1 MTHRVL
7 NMHKAKSNM
16 NVQHSVGSNTN
27 NAWTPPLAVHSR
39 HVATKPLWWWGGWAH
54 WIVFM
59 TSLYMYIYV
68 YIYIYTHIIF
78 VIYISYILYIAN
90 VIHKVYLTLLTYS
103 NLLNSPYL
111 INNYISLPFPYCIP
125 LPFSK
130 LCFPQPPKKKGYWTF
145 IKLL

>member
-1 MTHRVL
+1 MSNLNFKFFFVCFWFTSALPLPPKNKSFLRDHNGNKATQFFVL
-7 NMHKAKSNM
+7 SLPSHLVYIYIYAPSL
-16 NVQHSVGSNTN
+16 VLVEHSVGSNTN

-90 VIHKVYLTLLTYS
+90 VIHKV
-103 NLLNSPYL
+103 
-111 INNYISLPFPYCIP
+111 
-125 LPFSK
+125 
-130 LCFPQPPKKKGYWTF
+130 
-145 IKLL
+145 